1 MSIKGLS
8 GLKTLLTVLAVV
20 ATTVSLLNIQGLVNL
35 ERSGTSGEIV
45 SETWAMTEV
54 LEKDVGETVC
64 FKAKIKNTGNVNTTY
79 LIAAK
84 WCEDETS
91 SWETVGHVE
100 VTLAPGEISE
110 IFIVGNVDCTEEM
123 KGKYFDAK
131 FILYDKETEN
141 ILDQKELNKAFYV
154 KSAIITGNIYSF
166 WLE

>member
-1 MSIKGLS
+1 MSDKGLS
-8 GLKTLLTVLAVV
+8 GLRTLLIVLAVV
-20 ATTVSLLNIQGLVNL
+20 ATTVSLLNIPGLIF

-45 SETWAMTEV
+45 SEAWAMTEV

-79 LIAAK
+79 LILAK

-110 IFIVGNVDCTEEM
+110 ILVGNVDCTEPM

-141 ILDQKELNKAFYV
+141 VLDQKELNKGFYV
-154 KSAIITGNIYSF
+154 KSAVITGSIYGF